1 MQPTPS
7 PSLPQA
13 VLWDMDGTLIDS
25 EPLWMGG
32 EIELMARH
40 GLEWTHEDA
49 LEMVGMAL
57 PDGAGVLQ
65 RAGLALGTREIV
77 DTLIAH
83 VLAGLRTAVEWRPGA
98 RDLLLELH
106 AAGVPQAL
114 VTMSETPLAEALIEG
129 LPFNPFD
136 AVVTGDVVTRGKPD
150 PEPYVRGLELLSAK
164 HGTLDPARSLAIE
177 DSRPGTASALTA
189 GLVTLGVPF
198 MQGLPRLADLHLL
211 QSLEG
216 VDAAALGRIVADD
229 AARKAP
235 RA

>member
-1 MQPTPS
+1 MQQPS
-7 PSLPQA
+7 STALPQA

-32 EIELMARH
+32 EIELMVRH

-49 LEMVGMAL
+49 LQMVGMAL
-57 PDGAGVLQ
+57 PDGAAVLQ
-65 RAGLALGTREIV
+65 GAGLALENREIV

-98 RDLLLELH
+98 RELLLELH

-136 AVVTGDVVTRGKPD
+136 AVVTGDLVTRGKPD
-150 PEPYVRGLELLSAK
+150 PEPYARGLELLSAK
-164 HGTLDPARSLAIE
+164 HGELDPSRSVAIE
-177 DSRPGTASALTA
+177 DSRPGTTSAIAA
-189 GLVTLGVPF
+189 GLVTVGVPF
-198 MQGLPRLADLHLL
+198 MQGLPRLADLNLL
-211 QSLEG
+211 TSLEG

-229 AARKAP
+229 AARRVP
-235 RA
+235 RG

>member
-1 MQPTPS
+1 MQQPS
-7 PSLPQA
+7 STALPQA

-49 LEMVGMAL
+49 LQMVGMAL
-57 PDGAGVLQ
+57 PDGAAVLQ
-65 RAGLALGTREIV
+65 RAGLALENREIV
-77 DTLIAH
+77 DTLITH
-83 VLAGLRTAVEWRPGA
+83 VLSGLRTAVEWRPGA
-98 RDLLLELH
+98 RELLLELH

-136 AVVTGDVVTRGKPD
+136 AVVTGDTVTRGKPD
-150 PEPYVRGLELLSAK
+150 PEPYARGLELLSVK
-164 HGTLDPARSLAIE
+164 HGPLDPARSVAVE
-177 DSRPGTASALTA
+177 DSRPGTASALAA

-198 MQGLPRLADLHLL
+198 MQGLPRLAELPLL
-211 QSLEG
+211 DSLEG
-216 VDAAALGRIVADD
+216 VSAADLGRIVDEQ
-229 AARKAP
+229 AAR
-235 RA
+235 RSLL